1 MRQCRAVQD
10 AENTVLRRRTPRRT
24 LGTMYVHIS
33 TSQNVKEWHAIT
45 CATIG
50 CSMYEGTGGAIV
62 WRERPKI
69 RRGIRVDGRGREGEW
84 GAAEG
89 ATFLTDS
96 DELRQNQGTVKTN
109 KAAPSVCVC
118 MSGAEWMSAAMHPG
132 GVPLR
137 ASRIRAGTF
146 EGVRIG
152 STQYGG
158 LGRIGDT
165 STFGIC

>member
-1 MRQCRAVQD
+1 MRGLAEPSPGGNHRKYDEESEWTGAV
-10 AENTVLRRRTPRRT
+10 VR
-24 LGTMYVHIS
+24 
-33 TSQNVKEWHAIT
+33 
-45 CATIG
+45 
-50 CSMYEGTGGAIV
+50 
-62 WRERPKI
+62 
-69 RRGIRVDGRGREGEW
+69 GEW

-109 KAAPSVCVC
+109 KAAASVCVC
-118 MSGAEWMSAAMHPG
+118 VSGAEWMSAAMHPG

>member
-1 MRQCRAVQD
+1 
-10 AENTVLRRRTPRRT
+10 
-24 LGTMYVHIS
+24 MYEE
-33 TSQNVKEWHAIT
+33 TGAIT

-109 KAAPSVCVC
+109 KAAASVCVC
-118 MSGAEWMSAAMHPG
+118 VSGAEWMSAAMHPS

-137 ASRIRAGTF
+137 ATRIRAGTF

-152 STQYGG
+152 ST
-158 LGRIGDT
+158 
-165 STFGIC
+165 